1 MHLKRRRSSSSKGR
15 RREEEEEEVEGEGG
29 MKSKSKGMRE
39 EEEEEEGEPEK
50 EGVSGITPSTR
61 HARDDIPAM
70 IEKIHKIKTSEFRL
84 YQPNVEEVVHEEQPY
99 KLYVIYELW
108 KAMLL

>member
-1 MHLKRRRSSSSKGR
+1 MGWVPNGVVGS
-15 RREEEEEEVEGEGG
+15 
-29 MKSKSKGMRE
+29 
-39 EEEEEEGEPEK
+39 PAFTAYDQ
-50 EGVSGITPSTR
+50 VSGITQSTR

-70 IEKIHKIKTSEFRL
+70 IEKIQKIKTSEFRL